1 MNAQKPQEMQFAG
14 FQSTDAAK
22 AHRAQHGGWIFVS
35 EEGGPTW
42 FAPAFTPSA
51 IFSHHVTKGLSGK
64 LI

>member
-1 MNAQKPQEMQFAG
+1 MTAPKTDEMQFAG

-35 EEGGPTW
+35 EQGGSTW
-42 FAPAFTPSA
+42 FAPAFTPSV
-51 IFSHHVTKGLSGK
+51 IFSHQGLSGK